1 MSPPVAGRP
10 ERRGRV
16 IVVGSVNVD
25 LVMRLPQ
32 LPAPGQTVIGGTL
45 ARHNGGKGANQAVAA
60 ARAGAA
66 AFFVGA
72 VGAADGQPSVDAL
85 AADGV
90 DVTAIERVSEPTG
103 HAIVLVDEDRGE
115 NQIAVA
121 AGANGLVSAG
131 HVKAALE
138 VLCLV
143 PADVL
148 VLSFELPTAALQAAA
163 DAARQA
169 GSHLVVN
176 PAPALPRS
184 LDLLTGAIVTPNA
197 GELAAIARIA
207 GPPGQQ
213 SPSGQQNPPGQH
225 GPLAEPDATA
235 TALAARTGG
244 PVIVTLG
251 PDGALLALP
260 DAAEHFPGYR
270 VAVRD
275 TTGAGD
281 TFTGVLAASLASG
294 EPLATCARRAVAAS
308 ALAVTREGARPG
320 MPTAAAIDELLA
332 SA

>member
-1 MSPPVAGRP
+1 MSPPAAGRP

-45 ARHNGGKGANQAVAA
+45 ASHNGGKGANQAVAA

-103 HAIVLVDEDRGE
+103 HAIVLVAEDQGE

-131 HVKAALE
+131 HVNAALE
-138 VLCLV
+138 VLCLA

-148 VLSFELPTAALQAAA
+148 VLSFELPAAALQAAA
-163 DAARQA
+163 DLARQA
-169 GSHLVVN
+169 GSQMVIN
-176 PAPALPRS
+176 PAPVLPRS
-184 LDLLTGAIVTPNA
+184 LDLLAGAIVTPNA

-207 GPPGQQ
+207 GLPSEHSVPSEHS
-213 SPSGQQNPPGQH
+213 SPAG
-225 GPLAEPDATA
+225 PDATA
-235 TALAARTGG
+235 SALATRTGG

-251 PDGALLALP
+251 PDGALLALAQ
-260 DAAEHFPGYR
+260 AAEHFPGYR

-294 EPLATCARRAVAAS
+294 EPLAMCVKRAVAAS
-308 ALAVTREGARPG
+308 ALAVTREGARTG
-320 MPTAAAIDELLA
+320 IPTAAAIDELLA
-332 SA
+332 ST